1 MMKKAAIHTLGCKVN
16 TYESDAMR
24 ELLVSAGY
32 EIVPFS
38 DKADVYIV
46 NTCSVTNVADHKSRQ
61 MLHRAKKQ
69 NPDAVLVAA
78 GCYVQ
83 TATEQAKQDAGID
96 ILIGNNQKKDLIPL
110 LLQFE
115 KERTNACQIS
125 DISKDTEY
133 EELSVS
139 APSGHTRAFL
149 KVQDGCNQFC
159 SYCIIPYA
167 RGRIRSR
174 HPEDVYEEVVRL
186 SENGFQEIVLTGI
199 HLSSYGKEIGTD
211 LLSLIERIHGIEG
224 IRRIRLGSLEPG
236 IITDGFVSRLASLNK
251 VCPHFHL
258 SLQSGSDTVLKRM
271 NRHYTSA
278 EYLEKCQILKSH
290 YQDPALTTDIIVG
303 FPGESEEEFAD
314 SCRIVREAGFADVHI
329 FKFSRR
335 SGTPADRMPDQITEA
350 QKTERSHVLADVCAS
365 VRREFLSCYEGK
377 DVEVLFE
384 KSTEKDGVRYYE
396 GYTPEYLRVCI
407 PSDEDLKNQI
417 KVVEFS
423 DRLL

>member
-83 TATEQAKQDAGID
+83 TATEEAKKDAGID

-115 KERTNACQIS
+115 KEKASTCHIT
-125 DISKDTEY
+125 DISQDTDY

-174 HPEDVYEEVVRL
+174 HPEDVYEEVERL

-224 IRRIRLGSLEPG
+224 VRRIRLGSLEPG
-236 IITDGFVSRLASLNK
+236 IITDGFVSRLASLDK

-290 YQDPALTTDIIVG
+290 YQNPALTTDIIVG

-350 QKTERSHVLADVCAS
+350 KKTERSHVLADVCAS
-365 VRREFLSCYEGK
+365 VRKEFLSCYEGK

>member
-1 MMKKAAIHTLGCKVN
+1 MKKAAIHTLGCKVN

-24 ELLVSAGY
+24 ELLLDAGY
-32 EIVPFS
+32 EMVPFS
-38 DKADVYIV
+38 EKADVYIV

-69 NPDAVLVAA
+69 NPDAILVAC

-83 TATEQAKQDAGID
+83 TATEEAKKDAGID
-96 ILIGNNQKKDLIPL
+96 ILIGNNQKKDLIYL
-110 LLQFE
+110 LGQFE
-115 KERTNACQIS
+115 KEKESACCIS

-133 EELSVS
+133 EALSVS

-174 HPEDVYEEVVRL
+174 APQDVYDEVKQL
-186 SENGFQEIVLTGI
+186 SQNGFQEIVLTGI

-211 LLSLIERIHGIEG
+211 LLSLIEKIHTIDG

-236 IITDGFVSRLASLNK
+236 IITDEFVSRLSSLKK

-278 EYLEKCQILKSH
+278 EYLEKCRILRK
-290 YQDPALTTDIIVG
+290 YYTDPALTTDIIVG
-303 FPGESEEEFAD
+303 FPGETQEEFED
-314 SCRIVREAGFADVHI
+314 SCKIVRQAGFADVHI

-335 SGTPADRMPDQITEA
+335 SGTPADKMPDQITEA
-350 QKTERSHVLADVCAS
+350 RKTERSHALSKVCAG
-365 VRREFLSCYEGK
+365 VRGEFLSCYEGRK
-377 DVEVLFE
+377 VEVLFE
-384 KSTEKDGVRYYE
+384 KSNEKDGVRYYE
-396 GYTPEYLRVCI
+396 GYTPEYLRVCMQ
-407 PSDEDLKNQI
+407 SAEDLKNQI

>member
-1 MMKKAAIHTLGCKVN
+1 MKKAAIHTLGCKVN

-24 ELLVSAGY
+24 ELLISAGY

-38 DKADVYIV
+38 EKADVYIV

-69 NPDAVLVAA
+69 NPDAILVAC

-83 TATEQAKQDAGID
+83 TAIEEAKQDAGID
-96 ILIGNNQKKDLIPL
+96 ILIGNNQKKDLIL
-110 LLQFE
+110 LLEQFE
-115 KERTNACQIS
+115 KEKEAACCIS
-125 DISKDTEY
+125 DISKDTDY
-133 EELSVS
+133 EELYVS

-174 HPEDVYEEVVRL
+174 RPEDVYEEVVRL

-211 LLSLIERIHGIEG
+211 LLSLIELIHEIEG
-224 IRRIRLGSLEPG
+224 VKRIRLGSLEPG
-236 IITDGFVSRLASLNK
+236 IITNDFVSRLSELEK

-271 NRHYTSA
+271 NRHYTSE
-278 EYLEKCQILKSH
+278 EYLEKCRVLKTW
-290 YQDPALTTDIIVG
+290 YKDPALTTDIIVG
-303 FPGESEEEFAD
+303 FPGETQEEFAD
-314 SCRIVREAGFADVHI
+314 SCEIVRKAGFADVHI

-335 SGTPADRMPDQITEA
+335 SGTPADKMADQVTEA
-350 QKTERSHVLADVCAS
+350 VKTERSHELARVCEA
-365 VRREFLSCYEGK
+365 VRKDFLSCYEGRN
-377 DVEVLFE
+377 VEVLFE
-384 KSTEKDGVRYYE
+384 KCSERDGKPFYE

-423 DRLL
+423 DRLV

>member
-1 MMKKAAIHTLGCKVN
+1 MKKAAIHTLGCKVN

-24 ELLVSAGY
+24 ELLLDAGY
-32 EIVPFS
+32 EMVPFS
-38 DKADVYIV
+38 EKADVYIV

-69 NPDAVLVAA
+69 NPDAILVAC

-83 TATEQAKQDAGID
+83 TATEEAKQDAGID
-96 ILIGNNQKKDLIPL
+96 ILIGNNQKKDLIL
-110 LLQFE
+110 LLEQFE
-115 KERTNACQIS
+115 KEKEAACCIS

-133 EELSVS
+133 EALSVS

-174 HPEDVYEEVVRL
+174 APEDVYHEVVRL
-186 SENGFQEIVLTGI
+186 SQNGFQEIVLTGI

-211 LLSLIERIHGIEG
+211 LLSLIEKIHTIDG

-236 IITDGFVSRLASLNK
+236 IITDGFVSRLSSLKK

-271 NRHYTSA
+271 NRHYTAA
-278 EYLEKCQILKSH
+278 EYLDKCRILREYYK
-290 YQDPALTTDIIVG
+290 DPALTTDIIVG
-303 FPGESEEEFAD
+303 FPGETQEEFLD
-314 SCRIVREAGFADVHI
+314 SCDIVRKAGFADVHI

-335 SGTPADRMPDQITEA
+335 SGTPADKMPDQITEA
-350 QKTERSHVLADVCAS
+350 EKTERSHTLSKVCAE
-365 VRREFLSCYEGK
+365 VRREFLSCYEGRN
-377 DVEVLFE
+377 VEVLFE
-384 KSTEKDGVRYYE
+384 KSNEKDGVRYYE
-396 GYTPEYLRVCI
+396 GYTPEYLRVCMR
-407 PSDEDLKNQI
+407 SEADLKNQI

-423 DRLL
+423 DRLV